1 VTVSV
6 RLFSILR
13 ERAGRDRVEL
23 QLDDGATVADALTAL
38 ARLPS
43 LSDVL
48 GRLPVQ
54 LAVNRDYAT
63 AATPLAEE
71 DELALIPP
79 LSGGA
84 QRPTGDYRAQPA
96 DAVPRVHTAV
106 VDHALEL
113 AGLAEFVRDDRAGAI
128 VTFQGV
134 TRDVSR
140 LDYEAYREMA
150 GERIAAIA
158 RDCASRHGLCALAA
172 EHRLGPVALGE
183 PSVIVAASAPHR
195 DEAFAAAREAIDR
208 IKSEAPIWKVEV
220 DAAGARSRVDGT
232 PAPGAHVAGEDADAT
247 SMARGSA

>member
-1 VTVSV
+1 MTVSV

-23 QLDDGATVADALTAL
+23 QLDDGATVADALQAL
-38 ARLPS
+38 ARRPS

-48 GRLPVQ
+48 ARLPVQ
-54 LAVNRDYAT
+54 MAVNRDYAT
-63 AATPLAEE
+63 PATPLAEE

-84 QRPTGDYRAQPA
+84 QRAATGDRAQA
-96 DAVPRVHTAV
+96 AAAPRVHTAIV
-106 VDHALEL
+106 EEPLEL
-113 AGLAEFVRDDRAGAI
+113 ARLAELVRDERAGAI
-128 VTFQGV
+128 VTFHGV

-158 RDCASRHGLCALAA
+158 HDCARRHGLCALAA
-172 EHRLGPVALGE
+172 EHRLGSVSLGE
-183 PSVIVAASAPHR
+183 PSVIVAASAAHR

-208 IKSEAPIWKVEV
+208 IKSEVPIWKVEV
-220 DAAGARSRVDGT
+220 DAAGAERRVDGT
-232 PAPGAHVAGEDADAT
+232 PAPGARVADGQADAT
-247 SMARGSA
+247 SVARGSA

>member
-6 RLFSILR
+6 RLFSLLR
-13 ERAGRDRVEL
+13 ERAGCDRVEL
-23 QLDDGATVADALTAL
+23 QLDDGATVADALAAL

-48 GRLPVQ
+48 GRVPVQ
-54 LAVNRDYAT
+54 MAVNRDYAT
-63 AATPLAEE
+63 AATALAEE

-84 QRPTGDYRAQPA
+84 QRTTGGDRTPA
-96 DAVPRVHTAV
+96 ADTVSRVHTAV
-106 VDHALEL
+106 VETALEL
-113 AGLAEFVRDDRAGAI
+113 ATLAEFVRDGRAGAI

-134 TRDVSR
+134 TREVSR

-158 RDCASRHGLCALAA
+158 RDCARRHGLCALAA

-220 DAAGARSRVDGT
+220 DAADAKRRVDGT
-232 PAPGAHVAGEDADAT
+232 PAPGARIAGGHANAT
-247 SMARGSA
+247 SSGRGSA

>member
-23 QLDDGATVADALTAL
+23 QLDDGATVADALQAL
-38 ARLPS
+38 AQLPS
-43 LSDVL
+43 LSEVL

-54 LAVNRDYAT
+54 MAVNRDYAT

-84 QRPTGDYRAQPA
+84 PRAATGDRAQA
-96 DAVPRVHTAV
+96 AAAAPRVHTAIV
-106 VDHALEL
+106 EEPLAL
-113 AGLAEFVRDDRAGAI
+113 ARLAEFVRDGRAGAI

-158 RDCASRHGLCALAA
+158 HDCARRHGLCALAA
-172 EHRLGPVALGE
+172 EHRLGSVPLGE
-183 PSVIVAASAPHR
+183 PSVIVAASAAHR

-208 IKSEAPIWKVEV
+208 IKSELPIWKVEV
-220 DAAGARSRVDGT
+220 DTAGAERRVDGT
-232 PAPGAHVAGEDADAT
+232 PAPGARVASGQEDAA